1 MIKEALSAFTWLFKW
16 VAEQRENRTKD
27 AQKAYIDWRVTY
39 DSKKKDRARRSELID
54 SVELLT
60 EKKKP

>member
-27 AQKAYIDWRVTY
+27 AQKAYIDWRGTY
-39 DSKKKDRARRSELID
+39 DSKKKDRARRRDIINAID
-54 SVELLT
+54 KLLT
-60 EKKKP
+60 SKKP

>member
-54 SVELLT
+54 SVELLA

>member
-16 VAEQRENRTKD
+16 VAEQRDNRTKD